1 MEDAGDS
8 IMTKIVFPDFDE
20 FADAING
27 IDGRF
32 VPTALSEAQWW
43 VQVVPVGG
51 IAIQQVQI
59 GGASTF
65 AGDGIG
71 NSITLGIPVTSPR
84 RIRIDGDPL
93 GDNAF
98 ILVKEG
104 QPFTFAA
111 RQTTRWAG
119 ITVPVDH
126 PSLTPEFLD
135 SLSCRPAHGRTRT
148 QTDLP
153 HVSRARLLVSRLCRA
168 DDDGAVLEPAATRS
182 VEEEVFALAA
192 YALKANRLWTDA
204 RMGRPR
210 VARSRVIANVLSAIE
225 ASAGQPLLMRDLRD
239 ATRVSERT
247 LRNVFREYFGVG
259 PMRLLKVRQLHE
271 IRRTLMGA
279 EANEHTV
286 AGIAGALGVWDLSG
300 FTRNYKALYGEAPSK
315 TLHSP
320 SAKHNRNGAM
330 SMSWIRYAAR
340 KFQDGNDEEEL
351 Q

>member
-1 MEDAGDS
+1 
-8 IMTKIVFPDFDE
+8 MTKIVFPDFDE

-32 VPTALSEAQWW
+32 VPTALSETQWW
-43 VQVVPVGG
+43 IQIVPVGG
-51 IAIQQVQI
+51 VAIQQVQI

-65 AGDGIG
+65 AGDGMK
-71 NSITLGIPVTSPR
+71 NSITLGIPATSPR
-84 RIRIDGDPL
+84 RIRIDGDSL
-93 GDNAF
+93 GDNSF

-135 SLSCRPAHGRTRT
+135 CLSSRQSHAETRT

-153 HVSRARLLVSRLCRA
+153 HVSRARLLVSRICRA
-168 DDDGAVLEPAATRS
+168 DDDGSSLEAAATRA
-182 VEEEVFALAA
+182 VEEEVFAIVR
-192 YALKANRLWTDA
+192 YALEANRISADTHI
-204 RMGRPR
+204 GRPR
-210 VARSRVIANVLSAIE
+210 LARSRVIAQVLSAIE
-225 ASAGQPLLMRDLRD
+225 ASEGRPLLLQDLRD

-247 LRNVFREYFGVG
+247 LRNVFQEHFSVG

-271 IRRTLMGA
+271 IRRALMSA
-279 EANEHTV
+279 EGSEHTV
-286 AGIAGALGVWDLSG
+286 TSIAAALGIWDFSG

-315 TLHSP
+315 TLRDP
-320 SAKHNRNGAM
+320 PVTQNRNAAM
-330 SMSWIRYAAR
+330 SMTWIRYAGR
-340 KFQDGNDEEEL
+340 KFKDATADEQPRGRGSVLE
-351 Q
+351 